1 MHQGSYKQYSSPTAS
16 HVNVKVSQD
25 AVQVR
30 VPVVAVTA
38 VIENQASFE
47 FVREQIVHL
56 GLSDP
61 LRNHHLRNLS
71 RSKLHVAQSPGEQ
84 AHRIEGALLNQGLV
98 TEQSGIVR
106 IHVGPHSPPP
116 PGIG

>member
-16 HVNVKVSQD
+16 HINVEVSQD
-25 AVQVR
+25 AVQVG

-56 GLSDP
+56 GLTDP
-61 LRNHHLRNLS
+61 LRNHHLRDLS
-71 RSKLHVAQSPGEQ
+71 RSKLHVAQSRGEED
-84 AHRIEGALLNQGLV
+84 RIESALLNQGLV
-98 TEQSGIVR
+98 TELCRIVG
-106 IHVGPHSPPP
+106 IHVRPHSAVR
-116 PGIG
+116 